1 MCHFPT
7 YVNQTS
13 LCSYRRFWQLSS
25 TSFAILICKLHWFL
39 QKAPVIIWY
48 SYTALYN
55 VYSVKHLPRNSPASV
70 ISEGLLHHLIH
81 NLIREG
87 VKHQKQRSIQPTE
100 SDTSR
105 EKYNKPQRLNDSTV
119 WGQTLHCS
127 AKRVD
132 SGAMKCAADL
142 PFLTTG
148 RQLVLLLQCGCQRS
162 ALAQHPLGLDYLP
175 VPP

>member
-1 MCHFPT
+1 M
-7 YVNQTS
+7 TS
-13 LCSYRRFWQLSS
+13 ESGSFVWSSHSAHKLKEAEVRAMKPCAIFLHTSTKLLCVATEDSGNYQAPLS
-25 TSFAILICKLHWFL
+25 SFAILICKLHWFL

-105 EKYNKPQRLNDSTV
+105 EKYNKPQRLNDSIV
-119 WGQTLHCS
+119 
-127 AKRVD
+127 
-132 SGAMKCAADL
+132 
-142 PFLTTG
+142 
-148 RQLVLLLQCGCQRS
+148 
-162 ALAQHPLGLDYLP
+162 
-175 VPP
+175 